1 MKNEWL
7 EKKITIS
14 EAEAENMVSDPRF
27 GPSPV
32 PFGFDNK
39 EWRALVAK
47 MQAADELWTFSS
59 SNESWEHLCGR
70 AGISLVRNGEIIDSI
85 VTLMN

>member
-1 MKNEWL
+1 MKKEWL
-7 EKKITIS
+7 EKEITIS
-14 EAEAENMVSDPRF
+14 EAEAENMVSDPRL

-39 EWRALVAK
+39 EWRALLAK

-59 SNESWEHLCGR
+59 SDESWEHLCGR
-70 AGISLVRNGEIIDSI
+70 AGISLVRNGEIIDSV
-85 VTLMN
+85 VTLVN

>member
-1 MKNEWL
+1 MQKEWL
-7 EKKITIS
+7 KKKITVS
-14 EAEAENMVSDPRF
+14 EAEAAHMLTDPRL

-32 PFGFDNK
+32 PFGFQNAR
-39 EWRALVAK
+39 WRAFVAK
-47 MQAADELWTFSS
+47 MQDADELWTFSS
-59 SNESWEHLCGR
+59 GGESWQHLCGR